1 MVGCNEIIGGAKMK
15 QLLCGLKT
23 TEVGTDQQIVYALKS
38 RKKCSLKNN
47 AKLDYTNSYGVNA
60 RAMEEVKEKRN

>member
-1 MVGCNEIIGGAKMK
+1 MK

-23 TEVGTDQQIVYALKS
+23 TEVGTDQQIIYALKS

-47 AKLDYTNSYGVNA
+47 AKLDYTNFYGVNA
-60 RAMEEVKEKRN
+60 RAMEEVKEKRNQI